1 MSEEA
6 GLNVHC
12 PLPKTDYAQ
21 VLMAHGGGG
30 RLMQQLL
37 SDVFFPAFDNELLR
51 HRHDASVFT
60 VGGQRLAITTD
71 GYVIRPLF
79 FPGGTIGS
87 LAVHG
92 TVNDLAMAGA
102 RPLHL
107 SAGFILEEG
116 FPLDDLRRVV
126 LDMRQA
132 AAAAGVD
139 IATGDTKVV
148 EHGKGDGVY
157 ITTAGIGVI
166 EHDLVIEPASVRPG
180 DAILLSGD
188 IARHGIAIMSVREGL
203 EFETTIESDS
213 AAVAELT
220 LQLLDAGL
228 EIHCLRDLTR
238 GGLAAGI
245 IEIAQVAGL
254 QAQLREQAIPVRD
267 DVLGAC
273 EILGFDPLYV
283 ANEGRFVAFVPAAQ
297 AEQALAIM
305 RAHPLGEQAA
315 LIGHVETGADPG
327 LVTLHTVTGT
337 SRVVDLLSGEQLPR
351 IC

>member
-1 MSEEA
+1 MSD
-6 GLNVHC
+6 GLNVQC
-12 PLPKTDYAQ
+12 PLPRTDYAR
-21 VLMAHGGGG
+21 VLLAHGGGG

-37 SDVFFPAFDNELLR
+37 GDVFFPAFDNELLR
-51 HRHDASVFT
+51 HRHDSSVFT
-60 VGGQRLAITTD
+60 VGGQRVAITTD

-79 FPGGTIGS
+79 FPGGSIGS

-107 SAGFILEEG
+107 SAAFILEEG

-126 LDMRQA
+126 LDMSEA

-148 EHGKGDGVY
+148 ERGKGDGLY
-157 ITTAGIGVI
+157 ITTAGFGVI

-180 DAILLSGD
+180 DAIVLSGD

-203 EFETTIESDS
+203 EFETVIESDS

-220 LQLLDAGL
+220 LQLLEAGL

-238 GGLAAGI
+238 GGLAASV
-245 IEIAQVAGL
+245 IEIAQTAGL
-254 QAQLREQAIPVRD
+254 QVQLREQEIAVRD

-283 ANEGRFVAFVPAAQ
+283 ANEGRFVAFLPAAQ
-297 AEQALAIM
+297 AEQALQIM
-305 RAHPLGEQAA
+305 RAHSLGEQAA
-315 LIGHVETGADPG
+315 IIGHVEAGEIPG
-327 LVTLHTVTGT
+327 LVTLNTVTGT
-337 SRVVDLLSGEQLPR
+337 TRVVDLLSGEQLPR